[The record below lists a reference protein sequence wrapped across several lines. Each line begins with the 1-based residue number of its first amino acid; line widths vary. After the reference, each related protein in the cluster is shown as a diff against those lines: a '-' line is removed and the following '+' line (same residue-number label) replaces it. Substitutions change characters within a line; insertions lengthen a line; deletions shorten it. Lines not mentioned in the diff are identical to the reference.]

1 MKTDSTIAT
10 AGIALT
16 VFGVFTVTSALAENA
31 PPARIRGTVES
42 IDGQDLT
49 VTSRDGSSVKIKLA
63 PDYLVTAVVKADM
76 TDVSVGK
83 YVGIAALPQLAND
96 AEKALEVLVLPESAR
111 GSGEGHYPWDL
122 TPESMMT
129 NATIAAAVDQE
140 DGRALTLKYKD
151 GENRIIV
158 PKDVPIVTFT
168 PGDRSL
174 LAPGAGILV
183 SVVKQPDGT
192 MTASRVVVGKDG
204 VKPPM

>member
-1 MKTDSTIAT
+1 
-10 AGIALT
+10 
-16 VFGVFTVTSALAENA
+16 
-31 PPARIRGTVES
+31 
-42 IDGQDLT
+42 
-49 VTSRDGSSVKIKLA
+49 
-63 PDYLVTAVVKADM
+63 
-76 TDVSVGK
+76 
-83 YVGIAALPQLAND
+83 
-96 AEKALEVLVLPESAR
+96 
-111 GSGEGHYPWDL
+111 
-122 TPESMMT
+122 MMT

>member
-10 AGIALT
+10 ACIAVALFGI
-16 VFGVFTVTSALAENA
+16 VTVTSALAQSA
-31 PPARIRGTVES
+31 PAVRVRGTVEG

-49 VTSRDGSSVKIKLA
+49 VKARDGSSVKIRLA
-63 PDYLVTAVVKADM
+63 DDYAVTAVVKADM

-83 YVGIAALPQLAND
+83 YVGIAALPQAND

-111 GSGEGHYPWDL
+111 GSGEGHYAWDL

-129 NATIAAAVDQE
+129 NATIASATDQA

-158 PKDVPIVTFT
+158 PTDVPIVTFAV
-168 PGDRSL
+168 GDRSL
-174 LAPGAGILV
+174 LSPGAGILV
-183 SVVKQPDGT
+183 SALKQPDGT

>member
-10 AGIALT
+10 AGMALT

-83 YVGIAALPQLAND
+83 YVGIAALPQLATTPRRPSKCWFFRNRL
-96 AEKALEVLVLPESAR
+96 AAR
-111 GSGEGHYPWDL
+111 
-122 TPESMMT
+122 
-129 NATIAAAVDQE
+129 A
-140 DGRALTLKYKD
+140 RA
-151 GENRIIV
+151 II
-158 PKDVPIVTFT
+158 
-168 PGDRSL
+168 L
-174 LAPGAGILV
+174 GI
-183 SVVKQPDGT
+183 
-192 MTASRVVVGKDG
+192 
-204 VKPPM
+204 

>member
-1 MKTDSTIAT
+1 MKTDSPIAR
-10 AGIALT
+10 AGMALA
-16 VFGVFTVTSALAENA
+16 VLGLFTVTNAPAQNA
-31 PPARIRGTVES
+31 PPVRIRGTVES

-49 VTSRDGSSVKIKLA
+49 VTSRDGNSVKIKLA
-63 PDYLVTAVVKADM
+63 PDYTVTAVVKAEM
-76 TDVSVGK
+76 TDISVGK
-83 YVGIAALPQLAND
+83 YVGIAALPQAND
-96 AEKALEVLVLPESAR
+96 AEKALEVLNLPESAR

-129 NATIAAAVDQE
+129 NATIASVADQA

-158 PKDVPIVTFT
+158 PKDVPIVTFA

-174 LAPGAGILV
+174 LAPGARILL

-192 MTASRVVVGKDG
+192 LTASRAVVGKDG

>member
-10 AGIALT
+10 ARIAVALFGI
-16 VFGVFTVTSALAENA
+16 VTVTSALAQSA
-31 PPARIRGTVES
+31 PAVRVRGTVEG

-49 VTSRDGSSVKIKLA
+49 VKARDGSSVKIRLA
-63 PDYLVTAVVKADM
+63 DDYAVTAVVKADM

-83 YVGIAALPQLAND
+83 YVGIAALPQAND

-111 GSGEGHYPWDL
+111 GSGEGHYAWDL

-129 NATIAAAVDQE
+129 NATIASATDQA

-158 PKDVPIVTFT
+158 PTDVPIVTFAV
-168 PGDRSL
+168 GDRSL
-174 LAPGAGILV
+174 LSPGAGILV
-183 SVVKQPDGT
+183 SALKQPDGT